1 MCSML
6 HRERFRTDLL
16 AARRRWRRSRLGFFC
31 PGRGSPA
38 SSTRTHGMT
47 RGEGF
52 KANHRC
58 RLDRLDRG
66 FSAGRFS
73 AGRFSCG
80 PMPTMR
86 SLRRFETA
94 ALSCAASTSF
104 AARASCC
111 VRVSSIVNG
120 TGRKSA
126 IADEGVAPARSWTF
140 PHQQRHL
147 KTPACFALKYPCFA
161 AMSSPIDDSSPSR
174 GSVRIQSAPR

>member
-1 MCSML
+1 MKGLCSML
-6 HRERFRTDLL
+6 RRERFRADLL
-16 AARRRWRRSRLGFFC
+16 AARRRRRRSRLGLFC
-31 PGRGSPA
+31 PGRGSPS

-52 KANHRC
+52 KASHRC

-66 FSAGRFS
+66 FS

-104 AARASCC
+104 AARTSCC
-111 VRVSSIVNG
+111 VRVSSAVNG

-126 IADEGVAPARSWTF
+126 IADKGVAPARSWTF

-161 AMSSPIDDSSPSR
+161 AMSSPIDDSSQGR
-174 GSVRIQSAPR
+174 GCVRIQSAPR